1 MTAFAGLVDRL
12 FADPNIGREASYEP
26 ANGPPVSVRVVDRRA
41 DTVTEFGGAR
51 LWSETTRLDV
61 RVAEVPDPRPG
72 DCLVLDGVTLVI
84 QGQPARDRER
94 LVWTL
99 DTRTE

>member
-1 MTAFAGLVDRL
+1 
-12 FADPNIGREASYEP
+12 
-26 ANGPPVSVRVVDRRA
+26 
-41 DTVTEFGGAR
+41 
-51 LWSETTRLDV
+51 
-61 RVAEVPDPRPG
+61 VPDPRPG